1 MDHHQ
6 RYAGGRGVTWL
17 SMGLN
22 VTIGVAKCL
31 VGYFGHSRAL
41 VADGLHSLA
50 DLGSDVAVLVGM
62 RYASAPPD
70 DDHPYGHQKISSMVT
85 VLIALSIMLFC
96 LLLIFDSVRALGD
109 HSVVVPHWPTLLVA
123 IGSIGVKEFLFR
135 RTMRIARAAH
145 SRMLMA
151 NAWHHRT
158 DALTSL
164 IAAVGITAAIV
175 LGPQWVFLD
184 ALVGVALGVYLL
196 VESLK
201 LFWSSVQD
209 LLDAAPGR
217 EIIDDLREHI
227 LPVSGA
233 VAYHDFR
240 ARRIGDVI
248 EVDLHLLVDPQL
260 TLGDAHDVA
269 SRVKAAI
276 MEHHPEVIQVLIH
289 IEPALPAH
297 AKERGVFGGV
307 ESKE

>member
-22 VTIGVAKCL
+22 VTIGTAKCI

-41 VADGLHSLA
+41 MADGLHSLG
-50 DLGSDVAVLVGM
+50 DLGSDIAVLIGM
-62 RYASAPPD
+62 RFASAPPD
-70 DDHPYGHQKISSMVT
+70 ADHPYGHQKISSMVT
-85 VLIALSIMLFC
+85 VLIAVSIMTFC
-96 LLLIFDSVRALGD
+96 VLLILDSVRALGD
-109 HSVVVPHWPTLLVA
+109 RATAVPHWPTVLVA
-123 IGSIGVKEFLFR
+123 LISIAVKEFLFR

-164 IAAVGITAAIV
+164 IAVIGIGAAIV

-196 VESLK
+196 SESLK
-201 LFWSSVQD
+201 LFWRAVQD

-233 VAYHDFR
+233 QAYHDFR
-240 ARRIGDVI
+240 ARRVGDVI

-269 SRVKAAI
+269 TRVKAAI
-276 MEHHPEVIQVLIH
+276 MEHHPEVTQVLIH

-297 AKERGVFGGV
+297 AKERGVYGGA
-307 ESKE
+307 